1 MRTILLIAL
10 LSLITSEDIDNLVVK
25 LKQSLSRNTK
35 DIPSYANNYI
45 RNLNGFTRAIK
56 QKMLYTQVQNLLNNN
71 GFPAKVYQSC
81 IESSFKGITYYD
93 SPDYLASGNNIYS
106 LNYYVLYCEKVDN
119 NNVNVVGVRGKYS
132 GTLVQQTQKWRITR
146 CKRFLWVK
154 KCKTHYEDRPRP
166 MNGGEYGICRDV
178 LRTKYNQDAL
188 DQLNKIR

>member
-10 LSLITSEDIDNLVVK
+10 LSLITSEDIDNLVIK

-71 GFPAKVYQSC
+71 GFPAKVYQKC

-119 NNVNVVGVRGKYS
+119 NYVNVVGVRGKYS

-154 KCKTHYEDRPRP
+154 KCNTHYENRPRP

-188 DQLNKIR
+188 DQLNKLR

>member
-71 GFPAKVYQSC
+71 GFPAKVYQKC
-81 IESSFKGITYYD
+81 IESSFKGTTYFD

-106 LNYYVLYCEKVDN
+106 LNYYVLYCEKFDN
-119 NNVNVVGVRGKYS
+119 NNVNIVGVKGKFS
-132 GTLVQQTQKWRITR
+132 GTLVQQFNKVSVKR
-146 CKRFLWVK
+146 CRRRLFKK
-154 KCKTHYEDRPRP
+154 KCRTNIENRPRA
-166 MNGGEYGICRDV
+166 MNGYEFNICRNI
-178 LRTKYNQDAL
+178 LRIKYNQDAL
-188 DQLNKIR
+188 DQLNKLR